1 MNSSQEFHPSQS
13 RFNDGRSTL
22 SDFVQGQP
30 DHLPNQTQN
39 KATSEVETYEGR
51 PAVLKTGTS
60 GAQNAVGSNAI
71 ASSRRHT
78 AAIASGE
85 LRGEEH
91 YTQFADTPAGKGH
104 AQECDEQVES
114 RMISKEE
121 FPQG

>member
-1 MNSSQEFHPSQS
+1 MKSSQEFHPSRS
-13 RFNDGRSTL
+13 GFNDGRSNL
-22 SDFVQGQP
+22 SNFVQGEP
-30 DHLPNQTQN
+30 DHLPNQTKN
-39 KATSEVETYEGR
+39 EASNDVETYEGR
-51 PAVLKTGTS
+51 PAVLKAGS
-60 GAQNAVGSNAI
+60 GAQSAVGGNAI
-71 ASSRRHT
+71 ESSRRHT
-78 AAIASGE
+78 AAIAAGQ